1 MYIYF
6 KDKELALNAL
16 ASSTDK
22 TNLLKRYEDR
32 YRLNVYDLNFK
43 ERSKFFYLFCKPNKI
58 NAFRIEHED
67 SSKYFL
73 FLKSD
78 LQYALSVYREIL
90 FKFKDREDV
99 VVCINVQNDAK
110 WLQLFFNSNDE
121 TGKERKYIYK
131 TIKEEMELR
140 YKRIS
145 YEEGGCEEEDKC

>member
-22 TNLLKRYEDR
+22 TGILKRYEDR

-43 ERSKFFYLFCKPNKI
+43 ERSKFFYQFCKPNKLGDFQI
-58 NAFRIEHED
+58 KQED
-67 SSKYFL
+67 SSKYIL
-73 FLKSD
+73 FRKSHLK
-78 LQYALSVYREIL
+78 YAISAYRDIL

-99 VVCINVQNDAK
+99 VVCINVENDAK

-121 TGKERKYIYK
+121 TGKERKYLYK
-131 TIKEEMELR
+131 TIKEEIDLS
-140 YKRIS
+140 YKVLS
-145 YEEGGCEEEDKC
+145 SSEGECEEEDKC

>member
-6 KDKELALNAL
+6 KEKEIALNAL
-16 ASSTDK
+16 SASTDK

-32 YRLNVYDLNFK
+32 YRLNIYDLNFK
-43 ERSKFFYLFCKPNKI
+43 ERSKFFYQFCKPNKLGD
-58 NAFRIEHED
+58 FKIEHED
-67 SSKYFL
+67 SSKYFI

-78 LQYALSVYREIL
+78 LKYAISAYSDILS
-90 FKFKDREDV
+90 KFKDREDV
-99 VVCINVQNDAK
+99 VVCINIQNDAN

-140 YKRIS
+140 YKRS
-145 YEEGGCEEEDKC
+145 SSDDTTAEEDKC